1 MTPTPS
7 RTPNTEH
14 RTIVLTQ
21 TERPCLLVFDLDGTL
36 IDSQRDLG
44 AAVNQTRADFNLP
57 PLDLNTIVGH
67 VGNGGRVLL
76 ERCMADTGVEIDAA
90 YARWKT
96 HYREHLTVETTLYPG
111 VADGLR
117 ALAAAGHTLAVATN
131 KPQAASDLIIRFFGL
146 EPLLYAVLGGGGPC
160 ALKPDPAMI
169 ETLMTQTGIAADR
182 TWMIGDNYTDLECAR
197 RAGVRSLF
205 LTYGYGETRGETPTL
220 TLNSF
225 ADVTAKFV

>member
-1 MTPTPS
+1 MIPTFSPTPDTGHLTPV
-7 RTPNTEH
+7 RTQNAK
-14 RTIVLTQ
+14 
-21 TERPCLLVFDLDGTL
+21 PCLLVFDLDGTL

-44 AAVNQTRADFNLP
+44 AAVNLTRADFNLP
-57 PLDLNTIVGH
+57 PLELKTIVGH

-76 ERCMADTGVEIDAA
+76 ERCLAGTAVDVDDA
-90 YARWKT
+90 YERWRI
-96 HYREHLTVETTLYPG
+96 HYRERLTVETALYPG

-131 KPQAASDLIIRFFGL
+131 KPQAASDLIVRFFGL
-146 EPLLYAVLGGGGPC
+146 EPLLYAVFGGGGPC
-160 ALKPDPAMI
+160 ALKPDPDMLV
-169 ETLMTQTGIAADR
+169 TLMTQTGIDAGR

-225 ADVTAKFV
+225 ADVTARFV

>member
-1 MTPTPS
+1 MAWRSFFEHLAFPVGGHENGLL
-7 RTPNTEH
+7 RT
-14 RTIVLTQ
+14 L
-21 TERPCLLVFDLDGTL
+21 RPRHLAQHVPAPQNDDAVA
-36 IDSQRDLG
+36 QPHQLG
-44 AAVNQTRADFNLP
+44 QVGGNQQHALAG
-57 PLDLNTIVGH
+57 VGH